1 MATKKVS
8 KKTKI
13 TKVLIANRGEIAL
26 RVIRACKEMGIKS
39 VAVYSEADQDAL
51 HVKNADE
58 AICIGPPESA
68 QSYLDID
75 KIIDAAKQT
84 KANAIHPGYGFL
96 SENPLFAEACAK
108 NKITFIGPSAKAMRA
123 IGNKTSA
130 RELMEKANVPVA
142 PGKND
147 VDRNDTKAI
156 LREIKRI
163 GVPLLVKASAGGG
176 GRGIRLIEKESEAL
190 EIIDLAANEAASAFG
205 DATIFLEKF
214 VTGARHIEVQIMADA
229 YGNVVAF
236 GERDCSIQR
245 RNQKLIEESPSPA
258 VDEELRTAICNA
270 AIEAAK
276 SCNYQ
281 NAGTVEFLLDEK
293 TRQFYFLEVNA
304 RLQVEHPVTELV
316 YSVDLVKT
324 QLRVA
329 QGESL
334 TKLFPEQPTRNG
346 WSIECRINGEDP
358 FSDFMP
364 SLGLIGNLDLPSGPG
379 VRFDSMIYEGLDV
392 PLFYDSLLGK
402 LITWGVDREEAIT
415 RMKRALKEL
424 QIGGIQTNIPFHV
437 ELMNHKAFVSGA
449 FHTNWLE
456 ENFTMPV
463 KEDIE
468 DNTLLAIIGASLS
481 LNSTNHENTQESQQ
495 GQTNNWAR
503 AGRIFSMRRDFRS
516 SGWQ

>member
-68 QSYLDID
+68 QSYLNID

-346 WSIECRINGEDP
+346 W

-456 ENFTMPV
+456 ENFTMPA

-481 LNSTNHENTQESQQ
+481 LNSTNHENTQESQE

>member
-1 MATKKVS
+1 MPKKIS
-8 KKTKI
+8 
-13 TKVLIANRGEIAL
+13 KVLIANRGEIAL
-26 RVIRACKEMGIKS
+26 RVIRACKELGIQS
-39 VAVYSEADQDAL
+39 VAVYSEADEGAL
-51 HVKNADE
+51 HVRHADE

-68 QSYLDID
+68 NSYLAID

-96 SENPLFAEACAK
+96 SENPLFAEACEK
-108 NKITFIGPSAKAMRA
+108 NKITFIGPSADAMRA

-130 RELMEKANVPVA
+130 RELMEKANVPIA

-147 VDRNDTKAI
+147 VDRNDTKTI
-156 LREIKRI
+156 LTEIKRM

-176 GRGIRLIEKESEAL
+176 GRGIRLIENEKEAL

-214 VTGARHIEVQIMADA
+214 ITGARHIEVQIMGDA
-229 YGNVVAF
+229 HGNVIAF

-316 YSVDLVKT
+316 YGVDLVKT
-324 QLRVA
+324 QLKVA

-334 TKLFPEQPTRNG
+334 TTLFPTQPTPRG

-358 FSDFMP
+358 FSEFMP
-364 SLGLIGNLDLPSGPG
+364 SLGLIGSLELPNGPG
-379 VRFDSMIYEGLDV
+379 IRFDSMIYEGLDV

-402 LITWGVDREEAIT
+402 LIVWGVDRQEAIA
-415 RMKRALKEL
+415 RMQRALIEL
-424 QIGGIQTNIPFHV
+424 QIGGIQTNIPFHQ
-437 ELMNHKAFVSGA
+437 ELLNNDAFITGA

-456 ENFTMPV
+456 ENFVMPS
-463 KEDIE
+463 KEDFANNNDFALI
-468 DNTLLAIIGASLS
+468 AAAW
-481 LNSTNHENTQESQQ
+481 STNFSASENTGAPVTTE
-495 GQTNNWAR
+495 TNNWAR
-503 AGRIFSMRRDFRS
+503 AGRIYSMRRDFRS